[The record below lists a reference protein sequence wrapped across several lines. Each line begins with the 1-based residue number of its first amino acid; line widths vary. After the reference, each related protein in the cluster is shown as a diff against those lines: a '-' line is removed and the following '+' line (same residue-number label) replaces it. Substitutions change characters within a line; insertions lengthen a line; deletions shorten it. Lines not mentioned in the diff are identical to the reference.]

1 MKLLLDTH
9 VLIWFAQGSK
19 KLSQTAEELIHNY
32 QNELWLS
39 MASIWEMQIKIQ
51 LGKLKLD
58 LPLLDLIYS
67 QKQVNKLKIL
77 PIELSHI

>member
-39 MASIWEMQIKIQ
+39 MATHGSLIFSGVREIERSHK
-51 LGKLKLD
+51 LGSRLD
-58 LPLLDLIYS
+58 WSL
-67 QKQVNKLKIL
+67 
-77 PIELSHI
+77 